1 MPKTTL
7 HARLTALFDDVLPIH
22 APRAELT
29 WAGRG
34 DDSIEL
40 DGKDVFVTMRIVSR
54 DLDEDSGVLSIR
66 DIKEQQVRFAR
77 TEHLEDFER
86 FSAFVRGWA
95 DVVRRALE
103 HPEVD
108 VWMPSD
114 FVYLDALELKRPKDA
129 EAYAR
134 ALSVASRMGKVLDEV
149 G

>member
-1 MPKTTL
+1 MPKTTH
-7 HARLTALFDDVLPIH
+7 HARLTALFDEVLPIH

-34 DDSIEL
+34 DDAIEVR
-40 DGKDVFVTMRIVSR
+40 GEDVLVTMRLVFR
-54 DLDEDSGVLSIR
+54 ELDEDSGMLSIR
-66 DIKEQQVRFAR
+66 DIVEQPVCFAR

-108 VWMPSD
+108 TWMPTD

-129 EAYAR
+129 EDYRR
-134 ALSVASRMGKVLDEV
+134 ALSVASRLGKVLDDV